1 MENNTNNNTHN
12 QHHEH
17 NHSDVKNIKVAFF
30 LNLGFTIFEI
40 VGGIYTNSIA
50 ILSDAVHDLG
60 DSLSLGM
67 AWYFQKISKK
77 ESNATYTYGYK
88 RFSLLG
94 AIINSI
100 VLVAGSLIILTAA
113 IPRLLEPVE
122 TNAKGMF
129 FLAIVGVLVNGAAV
143 LRLKKGK
150 SINEKVVS
158 LHMLEDVMGWL
169 AILVGSIV
177 MYFFDFPILDPI
189 MSVAIACFV
198 LFNVYKNI
206 RQSLRIILQG
216 SPNEIDTAKI
226 SELLKFEEVENIH
239 DLHVWSVDGMYNVL
253 TVHVVLKKSL
263 KMDELAVLKLKIRK
277 TLKENEIQHA
287 TIEFELLNE
296 KCTFEK
302 CCE

>member
-12 QHHEH
+12 HHHGH

-40 VGGIYTNSIA
+40 AGGIYTNSIA

-169 AILVGSIV
+169 AILVGSV
-177 MYFFDFPILDPI
+177 LMYFFDFPILDPI

-253 TVHVVLKKSL
+253 TVHVVLKKAL

-287 TIEFELLNE
+287 TIEFELLEE